1 MRYPKHM
8 TLEVTA
14 RCNFRCP
21 FCYCVW
27 HERPELGGP
36 DLGTTAWR
44 GIIDKC
50 AADGCDDILFSG
62 GEALMRTDIFR
73 LLSYARRLMPTA
85 KLTLFTNAALADEG
99 TIRRLQRLNV
109 RIATSLQGL
118 KTYGAMTGTRRKP
131 YRALALMARAAE
143 LEWPMSVSITVTQAN
158 IGEASDIFAAA
169 ALSGAQTIQMGA
181 MMSEGR
187 GREATSLML
196 SREEWESV
204 KDAVRRLPNAK
215 VPYTF
220 ADEFICKCREQ
231 PADFI
236 AKWGEKNP
244 MPCPAGKTFGVVGPN
259 GKYRICLHAFA
270 DKPAG
275 LNPIERI
282 NP

>member
-21 FCYCVW
+21 YCYCVW

-36 DLGTTAWR
+36 DLGTAAWR
-44 GIIDKC
+44 GIIGKC
-50 AADGCDDILFSG
+50 AADGCDDILFTG
-62 GEALMRTDIFR
+62 GETLMRADVFR

-85 KLTLFTNAALADEG
+85 KLTLFTNASLADEG
-99 TIRRLQRLNV
+99 TVKRLKRLDV

-131 YRALALMARAAE
+131 YRHLALMARAAE
-143 LEWPMSVSITVTQAN
+143 LEWPMAVSITVTRAN
-158 IGEASDIFAAA
+158 MGEASDIFAAA
-169 ALSGAQTIQMGA
+169 ALSGAQTIQMSA
-181 MMSEGR
+181 MMAEGR

-196 SREEWESV
+196 SRAEWESV
-204 KDAVRRLPNAK
+204 KDAVRRLPDAK

-220 ADEFICKCREQ
+220 ADEFICNCREQ

-244 MPCPAGKTFGVVGPN
+244 LQCPAGKTFGVVGPN
-259 GKYRICLHAFA
+259 GKYRICLHAFS
-270 DKPAG
+270 DR
-275 LNPIERI
+275 PILA
-282 NP
+282 